1 MSSPDAL
8 AALRNAVRSKAKI
21 TYTGDAGSTTSL
33 ASATHIILSPSL
45 SLPKSSPTRL
55 RKPGTTSADPTSQ
68 PQDFYT
74 LHAVYLA
81 WFLRDAHG
89 AEYLKQTREHGLAVG
104 FISITDRKSVVDWLE
119 GKVNELDNIAPAT
132 GSHSRATTSDTS
144 AHISRCT

>member
-1 MSSPDAL
+1 L
-8 AALRNAVRSKAKI
+8 K
-21 TYTGDAGSTTSL
+21 
-33 ASATHIILSPSL
+33 
-45 SLPKSSPTRL
+45 
-55 RKPGTTSADPTSQ
+55 

-119 GKVNELDNIAPAT
+119 GKVNDLDNIAPPM
-132 GSHSRATTSDTS
+132 GSPSRATTTDSS
-144 AHISRCT
+144 AHISHTCSSAVDDTPRFSLPWCSLCTPLYSGSFQVYRYFNLTSEAPICTRQC